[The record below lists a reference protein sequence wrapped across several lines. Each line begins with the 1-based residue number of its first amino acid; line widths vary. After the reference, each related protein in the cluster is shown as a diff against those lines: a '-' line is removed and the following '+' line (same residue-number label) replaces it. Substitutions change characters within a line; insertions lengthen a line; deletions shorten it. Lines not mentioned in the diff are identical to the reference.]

1 MSNVVNLSPP
11 PPPPEELECK
21 EFPEL
26 NLLRELTILINTHRG
41 GTIVDNFAAALRRI
55 LKEER
60 P

>member
-1 MSNVVNLSPP
+1 MSNVVWMPP
-11 PPPPEELECK
+11 PPPAQLERE

-41 GTIVDNFAAALRRI
+41 GLTVDNFAAALRRI
-55 LKEER
+55 LKDGR